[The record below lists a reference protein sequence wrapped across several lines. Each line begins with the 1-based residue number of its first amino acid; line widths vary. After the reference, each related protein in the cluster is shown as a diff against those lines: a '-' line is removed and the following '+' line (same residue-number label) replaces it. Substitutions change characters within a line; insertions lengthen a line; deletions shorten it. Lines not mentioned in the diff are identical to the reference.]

1 MNKIPIWWIK
11 QYIAGFMY
19 HLGSQVTQ
27 EEFENDRT
35 VVAVIED
42 MLLAWAEEEMEN
54 ENEAY

>member
-19 HLGSQVTQ
+19 RLGPQVTQ

-54 ENEAY
+54 EEYD